1 MNNAE
6 ELFTAATITS
16 FSAVGLAFYILLAI
30 AVWRVFSKA
39 GYAGILALIPI
50 VNLIILVKIA
60 GYSGW
65 FVLLY
70 LIPVVN
76 VIIAAFVAV
85 RVGENFGKG
94 PVFSIFLLWLFPII
108 GYFIV
113 GLGNATYR
121 EPVAR
126 Y

>member
-1 MNNAE
+1 MVNFG
-6 ELFTAATITS
+6 ELFTAASIAS
-16 FSAVGLAFYILLAI
+16 FSAVGLAFYLLLAI
-30 AVWRVFSKA
+30 AIWRVFSKA
-39 GYAGILALIPI
+39 GYSGILAFIPI
-50 VNLIILVKIA
+50 VNLVILVKIA

-76 VIIAAFVAV
+76 LILAAFVAV

-94 PVFSIFLLWLFPII
+94 PVFSIFLLWLFPVIGFFII
-108 GYFIV
+108 
-113 GLGNATYR
+113 GLGNSTYR
-121 EPVAR
+121 EPVTR